1 MCIDK
6 SYFLK
11 ARELFKEY
19 GYTELNTQYDD
30 CLVFLLDG
38 MYPCIEL
45 ISSES
50 GEKHAESLKKDYKE
64 IYLNYFE
71 SMYFK
76 NYYHLD
82 YRRNENRI
90 QEKVNTLADEDKQDI
105 INGLFKQY
113 FA

>member
-6 SYFLK
+6 SYFSK

-50 GEKHAESLKKDYKE
+50 GEKTCGKS
-64 IYLNYFE
+64 
-71 SMYFK
+71 
-76 NYYHLD
+76 
-82 YRRNENRI
+82 
-90 QEKVNTLADEDKQDI
+90 
-105 INGLFKQY
+105 
-113 FA
+113 